1 MKVVAINGSHRAG
14 KSTSRLLQQGLATF
28 EAAGWEVE
36 LVELAQENLEFCAGC
51 NSCLV
56 GKPCPLLGREGDDA
70 QTIFDAIAAA
80 DVVILASP
88 NYFENVSA
96 RMKCLMD
103 RMRAVHLPKNAFAGK
118 LAGVLVT
125 TGLNNSGA
133 DQASSALARFCL
145 AQGWV
150 LAAPAVV
157 GTWEEG
163 CDENGRAK
171 YRRGADADPQ
181 AQMQAESL
189 AKTIIALA
197 KTSAQ
202 E

>member
-1 MKVVAINGSHRAG
+1 MKVVGINGSHRAG
-14 KSTSRLLQQGLATF
+14 KSTSKLLQRALSVF
-28 EAAGWEVE
+28 EGAGWETE
-36 LVELAQENLEFCAGC
+36 LVELSRLDIEFCAGC
-51 NSCLV
+51 NSCLM

-70 QTIFDAIAAA
+70 QAIFDSIAAA
-80 DVVILASP
+80 NAVILASP

-103 RMRAVHLPKNAFAGK
+103 RMRAVHLPKNVFAGK

-133 DQASSALARFCL
+133 DQAASALTRFCL
-145 AQGWV
+145 AQGWLLV
-150 LAAPAVV
+150 APAVV

-163 CDENGRAK
+163 CDEGGRTK

-181 AQMQAESL
+181 AQKQAEAL
-189 AKTIIALA
+189 AESVIALA
-197 KTSAQ
+197 KSLA
-202 E
+202 